1 MRSRWASLVFSLLSL
16 GVIACGGT
24 SKVPDSAGVHGETA
38 VTAAASQTTPGG
50 PYLNDGDKDP
60 SSDEDPDDLN
70 GKKIDDDNDYLGD
83 HAPTQNN
90 SYHDS
95 DDHSIVSFGHPASAA
110 GRQAVTAVV
119 KRYQAVAAAAD
130 GAAACSLMYS
140 RFAAVVPEDYGQAPG
155 PAYLRGDTTCSAVMS
170 ALFKH
175 SHGELTRT
183 FDVSE
188 VRVAR
193 NQGFA
198 LLGSGTA
205 PASYLDVR
213 RERGIWKV
221 DALTAVPLP

>member
-1 MRSRWASLVFSLLSL
+1 MRLPCASLTLALL
-16 GVIACGGT
+16 GMAIVACGGT
-24 SKVPDSAGVHGETA
+24 GKGSDRAGVHDKTA
-38 VTAAASQTTPGG
+38 VSAMASQTPSGG
-50 PYLNDGDKDP
+50 PYLNDGDNDA

-70 GKKIDDDNDYLGD
+70 GKKIDNDNDYLGD
-83 HAPTQNN
+83 HAPTQNS
-90 SYHDS
+90 SYHDG
-95 DDHSIVSFGHPASAA
+95 DDHSIVSFGHPAGAA
-110 GRQAVTAVV
+110 DKQAVTAVV
-119 KRYQAVAAAAD
+119 KHYYAVAAAAD

-140 RFAAVVPEDYGQAPG
+140 GFAAVVPEDYGQAPG

-175 SHGELTRT
+175 SRSELTRA

-198 LLGSGTA
+198 LLGSRTA

-213 RERGIWKV
+213 RERGVWKL
-221 DALTAVPLP
+221 DALTAVALP